1 MSALPGNRS
10 AAIDVARAMALP
22 KVGPVHGSI
31 AQTGGEQS
39 VYCGRCQRWH
49 EVMVSATLALAVHEL
64 IDHVDHAT

>member
-1 MSALPGNRS
+1 MSALHGSHS

-22 KVGPVHGSI
+22 KVRPVHGSI
-31 AQTGGEQS
+31 AQMAGDQF

-64 IDHVDHAT
+64 IDHHAD

>member
-1 MSALPGNRS
+1 MSALPSDRS

-22 KVGPVHGSI
+22 KTGLVHGSI
-31 AQTGGEQS
+31 AEMGSEQS

-64 IDHVDHAT
+64 IDHAD